1 MLSASRSISNVRAF
15 APAPRVAKRTARGPV
30 KVRLRVDAR
39 ASDATARRDE
49 DAMTGGGSDATR
61 AYRRDDD

>member
-49 DAMTGGGSDATR
+49 EAMTGGGSGATR
-61 AYRRDDD
+61 AYGRDDD

>member
-1 MLSASRSISNVRAF
+1 MLSASQSISNVRAF

-39 ASDATARRDE
+39 ASDATTRRDE
-49 DAMTGGGSDATR
+49 YGTMPTVGPELGGSTMCA
-61 AYRRDDD
+61 